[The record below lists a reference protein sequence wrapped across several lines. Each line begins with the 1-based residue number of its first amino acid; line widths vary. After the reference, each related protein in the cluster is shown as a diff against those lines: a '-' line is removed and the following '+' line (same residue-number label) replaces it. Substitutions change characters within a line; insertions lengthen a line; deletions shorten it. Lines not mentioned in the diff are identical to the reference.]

1 MSNNGWIK
9 VHRCLID
16 SNVFDNPNVLKVWI
30 WCLCKATHKPREQIV
45 GLQNV
50 HLEEGQFIFGRSK
63 ASEKLKMKEST
74 VWKTMKLLEKI
85 GSITINSNN
94 KFSVVTIEKWRD
106 YQVDDADDVTT
117 EEQQRNNKGTTE
129 EQQSNTNKNVKNVKK
144 DIYSEVPEPIKESFM
159 EWVAMRKK
167 IKKPVTT
174 QTTVTRALNTLNKL
188 TTDVSKQIELIQL
201 ATDRCWQSFYM
212 PNDYGSAKPKEEPK
226 VKRYRDFEPE
236 PEVDAVQMPDEIRE
250 KLGRLF

>member
-1 MSNNGWIK
+1 MSSNGWIK
-9 VHRCLID
+9 LHRCIVD
-16 SNVFDNPNVLKVWI
+16 SVVFSNEKILKVWI
-30 WCLCKATHKPREQIV
+30 WCLAKATHKPLTLMIGMQE
-45 GLQNV
+45 V
-50 HLEEGQFIFGRSK
+50 HLTEGQFVFGRKVS
-63 ASEKLKMKEST
+63 AEEIKMSEST
-74 VWKTMKLLEKI
+74 VWRCMKQLEKLGNI
-85 GSITINSNN
+85 SIKSNN
-94 KFSVVTIEKWRD
+94 KFSVVTIEKWAF
-106 YQVDDADDVTT
+106 YQATDT
-117 EEQQRNNKGTTE
+117 ESEQQVNNKRTTS
-129 EQQSNTNKNVKNVKK
+129 EQQMDTNKNVKNVKK

-212 PNDYGSAKPKEEPK
+212 PNDYGSTKLKEEPK